1 MRATYCGTDSIPRS
15 APRRS
20 ASKRK
25 GAQRRN
31 QRTAGAT
38 HDTRRRRPAVVSV
51 PDAGRAARGS
61 PPTGNL
67 TATCQSGGCVHA
79 PVLRLTVYIVIFW
92 GHVMTIRDVYDAAAG
107 RRRRKPTQPV
117 ELTECC
123 TLRLSLG
130 DLRNL
135 SMIRRA
141 AGLTVTDSELLR
153 ALIRCAADD
162 VLGGYDDADS

>member
-1 MRATYCGTDSIPRS
+1 M
-15 APRRS
+15 
-20 ASKRK
+20 
-25 GAQRRN
+25 
-31 QRTAGAT
+31 
-38 HDTRRRRPAVVSV
+38 VF
-51 PDAGRAARGS
+51 RG
-61 PPTGNL
+61 
-67 TATCQSGGCVHA
+67 GG
-79 PVLRLTVYIVIFW
+79 I
-92 GHVMTIRDVYDAAAG
+92 MTIRDVYDAAAG
-107 RRRRKPTQPV
+107 RRRRRPTQPV

-162 VLGGYDDADS
+162 VLGGYDDDATI

>member
-1 MRATYCGTDSIPRS
+1 M
-15 APRRS
+15 
-20 ASKRK
+20 
-25 GAQRRN
+25 
-31 QRTAGAT
+31 
-38 HDTRRRRPAVVSV
+38 VSV

-61 PPTGNL
+61 PPEQLDGDLPTRVKTYGI
-67 TATCQSGGCVHA
+67 H
-79 PVLRLTVYIVIFW
+79 IFR
-92 GHVMTIRDVYDAAAG
+92 GRKMTIRDVYDAAAG

-162 VLGGYDDADS
+162 VLGGYDDDATI